1 MSRQLGLFDP
11 ALDVPPPDPRW
22 VELAARVPAHV
33 RLGTSSWTFE
43 GWRGLVYRRGYKN
56 QQTFVQESLAEYA
69 RHPLFRTVGID
80 RGYYAPV
87 PIDELRRYAEQLPD
101 GFECVS
107 KVWSEITTRVFPE
120 HPRYGEWAGRPNP
133 AFLDPEL
140 FVEAVLGPVTE
151 GLGPHAGPLVLEI
164 PASTGDVDPE
174 TFAKEIDRFL
184 AAIPPGDHRLA
195 FELRDRRLLGRPY
208 LDVLAAHGA
217 THVLNFWSRMPT
229 LGEQL
234 RIPGVM
240 PGPFVIVRLML
251 PPGERYADL
260 KEKYAPFDRLVAPQP
275 AMRDDVAHIVELA
288 GEQGF
293 EVFVIA
299 NNKAEGSS
307 PLTVH
312 ALAEL
317 IASRQ

>member
-22 VELAARVPAHV
+22 VELAARVPPHV

-43 GWRGLVYRRGYKN
+43 GWRGLVYRRRYKN
-56 QQTFVQESLAEYA
+56 QQAFVHESLAEYA

-80 RGYYAPV
+80 RSYYAPV
-87 PIDELRRYAEQLPD
+87 PVDELRRYAEQLPP

-107 KVWSEITTRVFPE
+107 KVWSEITTRVFPD
-120 HPRYGEWAGRPNP
+120 HPRYGDRARRHNP
-133 AFLDPEL
+133 SFLDPEL
-140 FVEAVLGPVTE
+140 FTEAVLRPVSE
-151 GLGPHAGPLVLEI
+151 GLGAHAGPLVLEI

-174 TFAKEIDRFL
+174 TFAKELDRFL
-184 AAIPPGDHRLA
+184 ARLPALDQRLA
-195 FELRDRRLLGRPY
+195 FELRDRRLLGRAY
-208 LDVLAAHGA
+208 LEVLAAHGA

-229 LGEQL
+229 LAEQL
-234 RIPGVM
+234 RLPGAM
-240 PGPFVIVRLML
+240 PGPFVVVRLML
-251 PPGERYADL
+251 PPGERYAVL

-275 AMRDDVAHIVELA
+275 AMRDDVAHIVDLA

-307 PLTVH
+307 PLTIH
-312 ALAEL
+312 ALAER
-317 IASRQ
+317 ISKR